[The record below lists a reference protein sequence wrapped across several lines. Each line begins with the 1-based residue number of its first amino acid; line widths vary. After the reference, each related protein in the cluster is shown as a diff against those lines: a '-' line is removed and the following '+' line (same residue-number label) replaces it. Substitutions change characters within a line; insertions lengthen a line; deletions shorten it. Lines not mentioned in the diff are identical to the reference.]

1 MRHVVMRISS
11 ALTGFYKRAFPLLL
25 LGIVAVV
32 VTAVLQDEAARG
44 SLPLFAIPLLFMG
57 GVWFLVFR
65 KLIWD
70 LVDEVEDHGDY
81 LLIRN
86 RGDEERVA
94 LANIMNI
101 SASTFINPPRVTLR
115 LVKPG
120 RFGSEVTFSPAKRF
134 SLNPFA
140 QHPVVDDLIERAH
153 RARSQ
158 HGIGV
163 R

>member
-1 MRHVVMRISS
+1 MRISS

-25 LGIVAVV
+25 FGMVAVV
-32 VTAVLQDEAARG
+32 VTAVLQDEAAKG
-44 SLPLFAIPLLFMG
+44 SLPFFAIPILFMG
-57 GVWFLVFR
+57 TVWFFVFR

-81 LLIRN
+81 LLVRN
-86 RGDEERVA
+86 RGDEERIP
-94 LANIMNI
+94 LAHVMNI

-115 LVKPG
+115 LVKAG
-120 RFGSEVTFSPAKRF
+120 RFGSEVTFSPMKRF

-140 QHPVVDDLIERAH
+140 KHPVVDDLIERAH
-153 RARSQ
+153 RARSP
-158 HGIGV
+158 HGIGA

>member
-1 MRHVVMRISS
+1 MRISS

-25 LGIVAVV
+25 FGIVGMV
-32 VTAVLQDEAARG
+32 VTAVLQDEAAGG
-44 SLPLFAIPLLFMG
+44 SLPFLAVPILFMG
-57 GVWFLVFR
+57 TVWFFVFR

-86 RGDEERVA
+86 RGDEERIA
-94 LANIMNI
+94 LSNIMNI

-115 LVKPG
+115 LVTPG
-120 RFGSEVTFSPAKRF
+120 RFGREVTFSPAKRF

-140 QHPVVDDLIERAH
+140 KHPVVDDLIERAH
-153 RARSQ
+153 RARAQ
-158 HGIGV
+158 HGIVV

>member
-1 MRHVVMRISS
+1 MRISS

-25 LGIVAVV
+25 IGFVAIILTVVFQDEEARDALPVVAVAI
-32 VTAVLQDEAARG
+32 TLMFTLWAVLFKR
-44 SLPLFAIPLLFMG
+44 
-57 GVWFLVFR
+57 
-65 KLIWD
+65 LIWD

-81 LLIRN
+81 LLVRN
-86 RGDEERVA
+86 RGDEERIA

-140 QHPVVDDLIERAH
+140 THPIVDDLVERAH
-153 RARSQ
+153 RARSRPN
-158 HGIGV
+158 V
-163 R
+163 

>member
-1 MRHVVMRISS
+1 MRISS

-25 LGIVAVV
+25 FGIVAVV
-32 VTAVLQDEAARG
+32 VAAVMTDEAARG
-44 SLPLFAIPLLFMG
+44 TLPFFLIPIVLMG
-57 GVWFLVFR
+57 TIWFFVFR
-65 KLIWD
+65 RLIWD
-70 LVDEVEDHGDY
+70 LADEVEDHGDY
-81 LLIRN
+81 LIVRN
-86 RGDEERVA
+86 RGDEERIA

-115 LVKPG
+115 LVKAGKFG
-120 RFGSEVTFSPAKRF
+120 REVTFSPTKRF

-140 QHPVVDDLIERAH
+140 RHPVVDDLVERAH

-158 HGIGV
+158 HGPGV

>member
-1 MRHVVMRISS
+1 MRISS

-25 LGIVAVV
+25 LGFVGIVLTAVFRDEEARQALPIVV
-32 VTAVLQDEAARG
+32 VTCGLMFTLWAVLFKR
-44 SLPLFAIPLLFMG
+44 M
-57 GVWFLVFR
+57 
-65 KLIWD
+65 IWD

-81 LLIRN
+81 LLVRN

-101 SASTFINPPRVTLR
+101 GASTFINPPRVTLR

-140 QHPVVDDLIERAH
+140 KHPVVDGLIERAH
-153 RARSQ
+153 RARSRQ
-158 HGIGV
+158 NV
-163 R
+163 